1 MLMVC
6 LNSVKRDLYEK
17 YMCIQAKPIYTYIY
31 THTHTHTHTW
41 SARTALRNIFF
52 KKKKR
57 YQREC
62 SWSARTAEILFLPLN
77 SLSSLVSFSFLSLLR
92 ETRLVLAYLPYNFT
106 EQRTFE
112 NKLPGARAHGLI
124 EGRPVAQMWDCLV
137 EKKVKSDPQYIYYI

>member
-1 MLMVC
+1 MRSICVYRQ
-6 LNSVKRDLYEK
+6 SLY
-17 YMCIQAKPIYTYIY
+17 IHIS
-31 THTHTHTHTW
+31 THTHTHTHTHGLPGQL
-41 SARTALRNIFF
+41 SEIFF
-52 KKKKR
+52 LKKKR